1 MAVLVQ
7 CGDDSIETFLERV
20 VVVVVVSISFSSA
33 HLVVGGG
40 GDSLHKYC
48 PSTTTNFPHILS
60 TPLHPSLLPLL
71 LVYRGYFLQ
80 I

>member
-20 VVVVVVSISFSSA
+20 VVVVVVVVSISFSSA

-40 GDSLHKYC
+40 FS
-48 PSTTTNFPHILS
+48 P
-60 TPLHPSLLPLL
+60 
-71 LVYRGYFLQ
+71 
-80 I
+80 